1 MSLLNPRPRFGVAFF
16 IAARLLE
23 CVGSP
28 SRISKRLQMK
38 RFAFWPKK
46 YGGVSIRESFVRHTC
61 ESGIQ
66 EASERVPAGTKIKE
80 KTYGKRNYQYA
91 VLGQQ
96 RSESFG

>member
-1 MSLLNPRPRFGVAFF
+1 
-16 IAARLLE
+16 
-23 CVGSP
+23 
-28 SRISKRLQMK
+28 MK

-66 EASERVPAGTKIKE
+66 EASERVPAGTKIIKE
-80 KTYGKRNYQYA
+80 KTYGKRNYQHA

-96 RSESFG
+96 GSESFG